1 METARAK
8 VPISLAILIIIAF
21 AGVLTVNALA
31 NALPLNG
38 MNTGELSD
46 AIPNL
51 FVPMGLTFSIWGLI
65 YLGLAGYVI
74 AILAESL
81 GKGAKA
87 AAFDSTDALLV
98 LANFAANMAW
108 IFAWHW
114 QALPL
119 SLVFM
124 LGILGTLIALAERIH
139 ARKAPGGALSPASG
153 RSRAA
158 RFALTAPVHIYL
170 GWISVA
176 TIANVTALL
185 VTVGWNGWGLSE
197 PLWTVIAIGAG
208 LAVALGFVFLRGGV
222 AAPLVVVWAYAGI
235 AIKRLGADPT
245 ETAAVWIAA
254 VAAAGLI
261 LAALAARYI
270 IKTYPKD

>member
-1 METARAK
+1 MEATRAR
-8 VPISLAILIIIAF
+8 VPPVLAILVALAF
-21 AGVLTVNALA
+21 AGVLVVNALA

-65 YLGLAGYVI
+65 YLSLAVYVLS
-74 AILAESL
+74 ILSESF
-81 GKGAKA
+81 GKVDRTQ
-87 AAFDSTDALLV
+87 AFASTDALLV
-98 LANFAANMAW
+98 LANFLANVAW

-114 QALPL
+114 QLLPL

-124 LGILGTLIALAERIH
+124 LAILGTLVALAERIH
-139 ARKAPGGALSPASG
+139 ARKVPGGALSPEGG

-158 RFALTAPVHIYL
+158 RLALSTPVHIYL

-185 VTVGWNGWGLSE
+185 VTLGWNGWGLSE
-197 PLWTVIAIGAG
+197 PAWTVIAIAAG

-222 AAPLVVVWAYAGI
+222 AAPLVVVWAYSGI
-235 AIKRLGADPT
+235 AIKRLGTDPT

-254 VAAAGLI
+254 IAAAGLI
-261 LAALAARYI
+261 LIALAARYI
-270 IKTYPKD
+270 LKTYPKD

>member
-1 METARAK
+1 MKSTGSAPRAL
-8 VPISLAILIIIAF
+8 SLLVLLAF
-21 AGVLTVNALA
+21 AGVLAVNALA

-46 AIPNL
+46 SIPNL

-65 YLGLAGYVI
+65 YLGLAAYVI
-74 AILAESL
+74 VALVESF
-81 GKGAKA
+81 GKSEKA
-87 AAFDSTDALLV
+87 GAFDSTDALLITGNF
-98 LANFAANMAW
+98 LANIAW

-114 QALPL
+114 QLLPL
-119 SLVFM
+119 SLLFM
-124 LGILGTLIALAERIH
+124 LAILGTLIALAERIH
-139 ARKAPGGALSPASG
+139 ARKVPGKALSPEG
-153 RSRAA
+153 RGSRFT
-158 RFALTAPVHIYL
+158 RFALSTPIHIYL

-185 VTVGWNGWGLSE
+185 VTLGWDGWGLAE
-197 PLWTVIAIGAG
+197 PVWTVIAILAG
-208 LAVALGFVFLRGGV
+208 LGVALLFVVLRNGF

-235 AIKRLGADPT
+235 AIKRLGTDPT

-254 VAAAGLI
+254 IIAAGAIVL
-261 LAALAARYI
+261 ALALRHI

>member
-87 AAFDSTDALLV
+87 AAFNSTDALLV

-119 SLVFM
+119 SLV
-124 LGILGTLIALAERIH
+124 
-139 ARKAPGGALSPASG
+139 
-153 RSRAA
+153 
-158 RFALTAPVHIYL
+158 
-170 GWISVA
+170 
-176 TIANVTALL
+176 
-185 VTVGWNGWGLSE
+185 
-197 PLWTVIAIGAG
+197 
-208 LAVALGFVFLRGGV
+208 
-222 AAPLVVVWAYAGI
+222 
-235 AIKRLGADPT
+235 
-245 ETAAVWIAA
+245 
-254 VAAAGLI
+254 
-261 LAALAARYI
+261 
-270 IKTYPKD
+270 